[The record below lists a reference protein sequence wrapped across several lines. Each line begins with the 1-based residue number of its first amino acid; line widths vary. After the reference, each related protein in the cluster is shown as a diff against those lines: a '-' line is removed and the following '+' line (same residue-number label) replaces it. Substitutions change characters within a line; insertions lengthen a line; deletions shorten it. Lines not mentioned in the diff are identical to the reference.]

1 MSDTD
6 LSSPEEK
13 VYEDVVIIV
22 EEAEISTSTNYSS
35 TQSPEQAEPKKI
47 VDPYERANDGR

>member
-1 MSDTD
+1 MSETD
-6 LSSPEEK
+6 LPSPEEK

-35 TQSPEQAEPKKI
+35 TQYPEQSEPKQI